1 MVLGLFKQRPKPKT
15 ISEDVALCM
24 VRCGHALRSNG
35 PEAELRA
42 PIQIIETCTSLKRHY
57 EMNPAPGS
65 PVHLMIREANNTNEG
80 MQSPEFAR
88 LLDELRGRL
97 SRTPNTEYSIGLE
110 MLEVYQPEFGRL
122 VRENASS
129 RKNTWKDLDFDIG
142 NVAAQVAD

>member
-15 ISEDVALCM
+15 IAEDVALCM
-24 VRCGHALRSNG
+24 VRCGNALRSNG
-35 PEAELRA
+35 PEADLRA
-42 PIQIIETCTSLKRHY
+42 PIQIVETCTPLKKHY
-57 EMNPAPGS
+57 EMDPASGS
-65 PVHLMIREANNTNEG
+65 LVHRMFREANNSNEG
-80 MQSPEFAR
+80 LQSPEFAR

-97 SRTPNTEYSIGLE
+97 SRMPDAEYHIGLE

-129 RKNTWKDLDFDIG
+129 RQKTWKDLGSDIG